1 MVRTGQSA
9 EYYSWFVP
17 YHQEVLRAHPS
28 HFCLRAIA
36 EDRGFQS
43 DVSDIQTETEQICQ
57 AVLREWGNCR
67 SGQRSLDVFC
77 GNRGWHTPHA
87 ALHLPPLC
95 ARYDDVPGETV
106 HVNFYDVND
115 AI

>member
-1 MVRTGQSA
+1 MNGVKWKISDILYVGFVYEDNVINDIIVIIHTRSYLSTGMVRTGQST

-17 YHQEVLRAHPS
+17 YHQEVLRAHQS

-57 AVLREWGNCR
+57 AERN
-67 SGQRSLDVFC
+67 
-77 GNRGWHTPHA
+77 
-87 ALHLPPLC
+87 
-95 ARYDDVPGETV
+95 TV
-106 HVNFYDVND
+106 TGKV
-115 AI
+115 

>member
-9 EYYSWFVP
+9 EYYSWIVP
-17 YHQEVLRAHPS
+17 YHQEVLRAHQS

-67 SGQRSLDVFC
+67 ACQRFPDVFC
-77 GNRGWHTPHA
+77 GIRVRHTPHA

-95 ARYDDVPGETV
+95 ARYDDVPGE
-106 HVNFYDVND
+106 
-115 AI
+115 I